1 MSVTLSVYTVGGG
14 DYLESVFNAVAAIF
28 GDQSTI
34 GGITKLAVILGGMSA
49 TFMFTRS
56 RDLTVLLKWM
66 GLYVMVTS
74 LMLYP
79 KATVAIEDFTG
90 RDIKPRIINHVPLS
104 LAVFAS
110 LTSRIGQGFT
120 EIIETVFHM
129 PDDVSYQKTGMLMGS
144 KLVLAASNFQI
155 TDPEFSQTLNEFM
168 QQCVFYDILLNKYTV
183 QDLTHADNP
192 WTFIKE
198 RTSVARAFPM
208 DGQIVVCK
216 DGAAQLDKKWHQEI
230 QNAATIYGAQ
240 IFENKKLANT
250 QLLSRLKEGYSY
262 LTNISQDGESLLK
275 TNLLTNAISQAINHY
290 GANVNAP
297 AALQAYQDTKTE
309 LQNRM
314 TLDATGRQ
322 SGIWLQ
328 QFKNIVEALLYSA
341 FIIIYFLSF
350 FPFGA
355 KIIQNYLTGMFYIQS
370 LSPLYAIIHYA
381 SSFYAQNRS
390 MAFLASDSTHSTL
403 SMENIIGITQANAD
417 AMALAGYLMW
427 PVTIGGAIMIFR
439 GMPSA
444 IQGMGQYL
452 GGVAQHTASS
462 VAAETVGGNI
472 SMGNTSFGNHS
483 MYNTNANHFDANGR
497 YASGMMMLQ
506 TGSGSSVSI
515 SPSGSEV
522 MDNRGAMSNL
532 GVDVRVGE
540 SIRAAASQQ
549 MQASYTAGLNKTQAS
564 GEQYTNALRNLIDF
578 SEHRSHGKS
587 SDLSFAHTE
596 TSGLSKSA
604 QDVAQLV
611 RTFEKTHG
619 VSHQRALELMGQVY
633 AGTPNAGGTI
643 PVGISGNVTGR
654 MSSQAN
660 SAYNDAK
667 RFAEDHHFNE
677 TVDIARRESKDSHFR
692 TSSDDGQRYVQSI
705 SSSFDRGD
713 SYRRE
718 AASSFSEAK
727 SYSSLASMSQ
737 ETAASINANYTQEFY
752 QWMQKQPS
760 IYGTGHMSRS
770 MIDDMIVNDPT
781 QARAYADQF
790 VHEKTDAEMQQFKHA
805 NHIDHG
811 KSQIAHAAQQY
822 SHDHSIH
829 NKSYVDSQ
837 HHATD
842 RAVSSKNQIPS
853 VDESLKANFE
863 NNSNSNKQL
872 LEQKKAKV
880 SEGQSVQSN
889 VKNKLKG
896 GVVGSLGIP
905 KDSLASVIFH
915 NEEQS

>member
-34 GGITKLAVILGGMSA
+34 SGITKLAVILGGMSA
-49 TFMFTRS
+49 TFLFTRS
-56 RDLTVLLKWM
+56 RDLTILIKWM

-79 KATVAIEDFTG
+79 KATVSIEDFTG
-90 RDIKPRIINHVPLS
+90 KDIKPRIVDHVPLS
-104 LAVFAS
+104 LAIFAS
-110 LTSRIGQGFT
+110 FTSRIGQGFT
-120 EIIETVFHM
+120 QLVETVFHM
-129 PDDVSYQKTGMLMGS
+129 PDEVSYQKTGMLMGS

-183 QDLTHADNP
+183 QDLTHADHP

-216 DGAAQLDKKWHQEI
+216 DGAAQLDKKWQQEI

-240 IFENKKLANT
+240 ILGNKKLGNT
-250 QLLSRLKEGYSY
+250 QLLSRLKEGYNY
-262 LTNISQDGESLLK
+262 LTSVSQDGASLLQ
-275 TNLLTNAISQAINHY
+275 TNLLTNAISQAMNHY

-328 QFKNIVEALLYSA
+328 QLKNIVEALLYSA

-381 SSFYAQNRS
+381 TSFYAQNRS

-403 SMENIIGITQANAD
+403 SMENLIGITQANAD

-472 SMGNTSFGNHS
+472 SVGNTSFANRS
-483 MYNTNANHFDANGR
+483 LYNTNANHFDANGR
-497 YASGMMMLQ
+497 YASGMMTLQ

-532 GVDVRVGE
+532 GVDVRVADN
-540 SIRAAASQQ
+540 IRAAASQQ
-549 MQASYTAGLNKTQAS
+549 MQASYTAGLNKTRAS
-564 GEQYTNALRNLIDF
+564 GEQYTNALRNLVDF
-578 SEHRSHGKS
+578 SEHTSHGKS
-587 SDLSFAHTE
+587 SDLSFGHSE
-596 TSGLSKSA
+596 TTGLSQSA
-604 QDVAQLV
+604 QEVAQLV
-611 RTFEKTHG
+611 RTFEKSNG
-619 VSHQRALELMGQVY
+619 VSHQRALELLGQVY
-633 AGTPNAGGTI
+633 AGTPNAGGTSPI
-643 PVGISGNVTGR
+643 GISGNISGR

-667 RFAEDHHFNE
+667 RFADDHHFNE
-677 TVDIARRESKDSHFR
+677 TVDLAKRESKDSHFR
-692 TSSDDGQRYVQSI
+692 TSSDDGERYVQSI

-727 SYSSLASMSQ
+727 SYSMLASLSQ
-737 ETAASINANYTQEFY
+737 ETAANINANYTQEFY

-760 IYGTGHMSRS
+760 IYGIGHMSRS
-770 MIDDMIVNDPT
+770 MIEDMIVNDPT

-790 VHEKTDAEMQQFKHA
+790 VHEKTQVEMQQFKNA
-805 NHIDHG
+805 NHFADG
-811 KSQIAHAAQQY
+811 KSHVFHAAQHY
-822 SHDHSIH
+822 NHNHDIH
-829 NKSYVDSQ
+829 NQSYVDSR
-837 HHATD
+837 HHEKD
-842 RAVSSKNQIPS
+842 RTVELKNQIPN
-853 VDESLKANFE
+853 VDESVKTNFE
-863 NNSNSNKQL
+863 NNTNSNKQL
-872 LEQKKAKV
+872 FEQKKAKV
-880 SEGQSVQSN
+880 SEGKSFQSN
-889 VKNKLKG
+889 VKNKVKG
-896 GVVGSLGIP
+896 GVVKSIDLP
-905 KDSLASVIFH
+905 KDSLASIIQH
-915 NEEQS
+915 REE